1 MILTARGRKVKNI
14 KFLMICALIMLFF
27 TGCSGSSVQEEDN
40 NIIENNNEI
49 EEVDKI
55 KDKVES
61 MSLEEKIGQ
70 LFIVGFEGEEINDEI
85 VDLVKNQKVG
95 GLIYFSRNI
104 VDSNQIINLN
114 NEIKAIEKDIP
125 LFISVDEE
133 GGVVSRVP
141 EEFVKL
147 PSSGYI
153 GQFNDENLSY
163 NVGKIIA
170 KELNSLGFNMDF
182 APVLDIDSNPNN
194 TVIGERAFGNNSE
207 IVSRLGIKTMEGIKD
222 GKIIPVVKHFPGHG
236 DTDVDSHYGLPIVK
250 KTLEELENLEFIPFK
265 NAIDNGADVVMI
277 SSIILESIDNEYPA
291 TMSKKVTTD
300 ILRDSLGFDGVIAT
314 DDMTMGAIVDNYN
327 LADAVIMSINAGSDL
342 VLVCHGYDDIINSI
356 VAVKDAVNSKI
367 ISEEKIDE
375 SVYRILKLKDKYN
388 VNNKIIGNDIDIE
401 GINSEIKSLFNQ

>member
-1 MILTARGRKVKNI
+1 MKL
-14 KFLMICALIMLFF
+14 FMICALTMVLFI
-27 TGCSGSSVQEEDN
+27 GCGGNSVKEEENKSSENKSG
-40 NIIENNNEI
+40 ENNNEI
-49 EEVDKI
+49 EEVDRI
-55 KDKVES
+55 KEKVES
-61 MSLEEKIGQ
+61 MSLDEKIGQ

-104 VDSNQIINLN
+104 IDSKQIINLN
-114 NEIKAIEKDIP
+114 NEIKAMEKDIP

-133 GGVVSRVP
+133 GGLVSRVP

-182 APVLDIDSNPNN
+182 APVLDINSNPNN
-194 TVIGERAFGNNSE
+194 TVIGERAFGNSAE
-207 IVSRLGIKTMEGIKD
+207 IVSRLGVNNMEGIRD
-222 GKIIPVVKHFPGHG
+222 GKIIPVLKHFPGHG

-277 SSIILESIDNEYPA
+277 SSIILENIDNEYPA
-291 TMSKKVTTD
+291 TMSKKIIKD

-327 LADAVIMSINAGSDL
+327 LTDAIIMSINAGSDL
-342 VLVCHGYDDIINSI
+342 ILVCHGYDDIINSI
-356 VAVKDAVNSKI
+356 VAVKDAVNSNI
-367 ISEEKIDE
+367 ISEERIE
-375 SVYRILKLKDKYN
+375 QSVYRILKLKDKYN
-388 VNNKIIGNDIDIE
+388 INNELVGNEINVE
-401 GINSEIKSLFNQ
+401 EINSEINSLFNQ

>member
-1 MILTARGRKVKNI
+1 
-14 KFLMICALIMLFF
+14 MLFF
-27 TGCSGSSVQEEDN
+27 IGCSRRSVQEEDN
-40 NIIENNNEI
+40 NSSENNNEV

-114 NEIKAIEKDIP
+114 NAIKDIEKDIP

-133 GGVVSRVP
+133 GGLVSRVP

-356 VAVKDAVNSKI
+356 LAVKDAVNSKI

-388 VNNKIIGNDIDIE
+388 VNNKAIGNDIDIE

>member
-1 MILTARGRKVKNI
+1 
-14 KFLMICALIMLFF
+14 
-27 TGCSGSSVQEEDN
+27 
-40 NIIENNNEI
+40 
-49 EEVDKI
+49 
-55 KDKVES
+55 
-61 MSLEEKIGQ
+61 
-70 LFIVGFEGEEINDEI
+70 
-85 VDLVKNQKVG
+85 
-95 GLIYFSRNI
+95 
-104 VDSNQIINLN
+104 
-114 NEIKAIEKDIP
+114 
-125 LFISVDEE
+125 
-133 GGVVSRVP
+133 
-141 EEFVKL
+141 
-147 PSSGYI
+147 
-153 GQFNDENLSY
+153 
-163 NVGKIIA
+163 
-170 KELNSLGFNMDF
+170 MDF

>member
-1 MILTARGRKVKNI
+1 MRNMKL
-14 KFLMICALIMLFF
+14 FMICALTMVLFI
-27 TGCSGSSVQEEDN
+27 GCGGNSVKEEENKSSENKSG
-40 NIIENNNEI
+40 ENNNEI
-49 EEVDKI
+49 EEVDRI
-55 KDKVES
+55 KEKVES
-61 MSLEEKIGQ
+61 MSLDEKIGQ

-104 VDSNQIINLN
+104 IDSKQIINLN
-114 NEIKAIEKDIP
+114 NEIKAMEKDIP

-133 GGVVSRVP
+133 GGLVSRVP

-182 APVLDIDSNPNN
+182 APVLDINSNPNN
-194 TVIGERAFGNNSE
+194 TVIGERAFGNSAE
-207 IVSRLGIKTMEGIKD
+207 IVSRLGVNNMEGIRD
-222 GKIIPVVKHFPGHG
+222 GKIIPVSKHFPGHG

-277 SSIILESIDNEYPA
+277 SSIILENIDNEYPA
-291 TMSKKVTTD
+291 TMSKKIIKD

-327 LADAVIMSINAGSDL
+327 LTDAIIMSINAGSDL
-342 VLVCHGYDDIINSI
+342 ILVCHGYDDIINSI
-356 VAVKDAVNSKI
+356 VAVKDAVNSNI
-367 ISEEKIDE
+367 ISEERIE
-375 SVYRILKLKDKYN
+375 QSVYRILKLKDKYN
-388 VNNKIIGNDIDIE
+388 INNELVGNEINVE
-401 GINSEIKSLFNQ
+401 EINSEINSLFNQ

>member
-1 MILTARGRKVKNI
+1 
-14 KFLMICALIMLFF
+14 
-27 TGCSGSSVQEEDN
+27 
-40 NIIENNNEI
+40 
-49 EEVDKI
+49 
-55 KDKVES
+55 
-61 MSLEEKIGQ
+61 
-70 LFIVGFEGEEINDEI
+70 
-85 VDLVKNQKVG
+85 
-95 GLIYFSRNI
+95 
-104 VDSNQIINLN
+104 
-114 NEIKAIEKDIP
+114 
-125 LFISVDEE
+125 
-133 GGVVSRVP
+133 
-141 EEFVKL
+141 
-147 PSSGYI
+147 
-153 GQFNDENLSY
+153 
-163 NVGKIIA
+163 
-170 KELNSLGFNMDF
+170 
-182 APVLDIDSNPNN
+182 
-194 TVIGERAFGNNSE
+194 
-207 IVSRLGIKTMEGIKD
+207 MEGIKD

-388 VNNKIIGNDIDIE
+388 VNNKVIGNDIDIE

>member
-1 MILTARGRKVKNI
+1 MKNI
-14 KFLMICALIMLFF
+14 KFLMIYALIMLFF

-40 NIIENNNEI
+40 NISENNNEI

-70 LFIVGFEGEEINDEI
+70 LFIVGFESEEINDEI

>member
-1 MILTARGRKVKNI
+1 MRNMKL
-14 KFLMICALIMLFF
+14 FMICALTMVLFI
-27 TGCSGSSVQEEDN
+27 GCGGNSVKEEENKSSENKSG
-40 NIIENNNEI
+40 ENNNEI
-49 EEVDKI
+49 EEVDRI
-55 KDKVES
+55 KEKVES
-61 MSLEEKIGQ
+61 MSLDEKIGQ

-104 VDSNQIINLN
+104 IDSKQIINLN
-114 NEIKAIEKDIP
+114 NEIKAMEKDIP

-133 GGVVSRVP
+133 GGLVSRVP

-182 APVLDIDSNPNN
+182 APVLDINSNPNN
-194 TVIGERAFGNNSE
+194 TVIGERAFGNSAE
-207 IVSRLGIKTMEGIKD
+207 IVSRLGVNNMEGIRD
-222 GKIIPVVKHFPGHG
+222 GKIIPVLKHFPGHG

-277 SSIILESIDNEYPA
+277 SSIILENIDNEYPA
-291 TMSKKVTTD
+291 TMSKKIIKD
-300 ILRDSLGFDGVIAT
+300 ILRDSLGFGGVIAT

-327 LADAVIMSINAGSDL
+327 LTDAIIMSINAGSDL
-342 VLVCHGYDDIINSI
+342 ILVCHGYDDIINSI
-356 VAVKDAVNSKI
+356 VAVKDAVNSNI
-367 ISEEKIDE
+367 ISEERIE
-375 SVYRILKLKDKYN
+375 QSVYRILKLKDKYN
-388 VNNKIIGNDIDIE
+388 INNELVGNEINVE
-401 GINSEIKSLFNQ
+401 EINSEINSLFNQ